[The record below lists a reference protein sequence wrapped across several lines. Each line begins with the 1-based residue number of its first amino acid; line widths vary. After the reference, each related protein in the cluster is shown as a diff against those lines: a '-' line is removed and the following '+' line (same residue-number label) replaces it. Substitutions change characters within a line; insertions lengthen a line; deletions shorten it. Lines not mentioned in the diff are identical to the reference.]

1 MMENIGMERNQ
12 AEIMLR
18 LQDAI
23 NSKINSAWRDEN
35 NPWYRA
41 VWTECAELMDHVGWK
56 WWKSQEPDIHQMR
69 LEVVDIW
76 HFGLSEI
83 LAKSQGFTDAAD
95 IVSKA
100 LFSMSSINDT
110 QSKAEILLSVE
121 EFASETLK
129 TKSFALSS
137 FIELAKIVGLGASEL
152 YTSYVGKNVLNAF
165 RQDNGYKRGSYVKVW
180 AGKED
185 NVWLSE
191 IVSRMTIDS
200 PDFASDLYA
209 ELETIYKSNC

>member
-1 MMENIGMERNQ
+1 MDSVGMERNQ

-23 NSKINSAWRDEN
+23 NSKINNAWRDEN

-56 WWKSQEPDIHQMR
+56 WWKSQDPDIQQMR
-69 LEVVDIW
+69 LELVDIW

-83 LAKSQGFTDAAD
+83 LVKSHSFADA
-95 IVSKA
+95 IEVVSNA
-100 LFSMSSINDT
+100 LGGLAAVNDA
-110 QSKAEILLSVE
+110 QSKTEILSSVE
-121 EFASETLK
+121 EFAAETLK

-137 FIELAKIVGLGASEL
+137 FIELAKIVGLGTSEL

-165 RQDNGYKRGSYVKVW
+165 RQDNGYKSGSYIKVW
-180 AGKED
+180 NGKED

-191 IVSRMTIDS
+191 IVNRLPISS
-200 PDFASDLYA
+200 PDFASSLYA
-209 ELETIYKSNC
+209 ELESTYKSNR

>member
-1 MMENIGMERNQ
+1 MDSVSMERNQ

-23 NSKINSAWRDEN
+23 NSKINNAWRDEN

-56 WWKSQEPDIHQMR
+56 WWKSQEPDIQQMR
-69 LEVVDIW
+69 LELVDIW

-83 LAKSQGFTDAAD
+83 LVQSQSFADAVEV
-95 IVSKA
+95 VSNA
-100 LFSMSSINDT
+100 LGGIAAVNDA
-110 QSKAEILLSVE
+110 QSKAKILSSVE
-121 EFASETLK
+121 EFATETLK

-137 FIELAKIVGLGASEL
+137 FVDLAKIVGLGASEL

-165 RQDNGYKRGSYVKVW
+165 RQDNGYKSGSYIKVW
-180 AGKED
+180 NGKED

-191 IVSRMTIDS
+191 IVSRLTIGS
-200 PDFASDLYA
+200 PDFASNLYA
-209 ELETIYKSNC
+209 ELESTYKSNC

>member
-1 MMENIGMERNQ
+1 MDSIGMERNQ
-12 AEIMLR
+12 AETMLR
-18 LQDAI
+18 LQDMI
-23 NSKINSAWRDEN
+23 NSKINNAWRDEN

-83 LAKSQGFTDAAD
+83 LAKSQSFTEAAD
-95 IVSKA
+95 VVSRA
-100 LFSMSSINDT
+100 LIAISNTNGT

-121 EFASETLK
+121 YFASETLK

-137 FIELAKIVGLGASEL
+137 FVELAKIVGLGTDEL

-165 RQDNGYKRGSYVKVW
+165 RQDNGYKSGSYVKVW

-191 IVSRMTIDS
+191 IVSRLPIGS
-200 PDFASDLYA
+200 PDFASDVYA
-209 ELETIYKSNC
+209 ELESIYKSTC

>member
-1 MMENIGMERNQ
+1 MDSVSMERNQ

-23 NSKINSAWRDEN
+23 NSKINNAWRDEN

-56 WWKSQEPDIHQMR
+56 WWKSQEPDIQQMR
-69 LEVVDIW
+69 LELVDIW

-83 LAKSQGFTDAAD
+83 LVQSRSFADAVEV
-95 IVSKA
+95 VSNA
-100 LFSMSSINDT
+100 LGGIAVVNDA
-110 QSKAEILLSVE
+110 QSKAKILSSVE
-121 EFASETLK
+121 EFAAETLK
-129 TKSFALSS
+129 TKSFALLS
-137 FIELAKIVGLGASEL
+137 FVDLAKVVGLGTSEL

-165 RQDNGYKRGSYVKVW
+165 RQDNGYKSGSYIKVW
-180 AGKED
+180 SGKED

-191 IVSRMTIDS
+191 IVSRLAISS
-200 PDFASDLYA
+200 PDFASNLYA
-209 ELETIYKSNC
+209 ELESTYKSNC